1 MNDNES
7 FKGGDSPKNIH
18 RNESN
23 STSKKI
29 ASRGSK
35 SSAGKSNQGSESSSD
50 EEEMEA
56 AQFKPKQEPEENKG
70 QSAADTLTAATTP
83 GTGGHKKPAEPQQ
96 HFIKQEKH
104 EEQLKQSKFNQQ

>member
-7 FKGGDSPKNIH
+7 FKGGDSPKNMH
-18 RNESN
+18 RVESN
-23 STSKKI
+23 STSKKV

-83 GTGGHKKPAEPQQ
+83 GAVGQKKPAEPQK

>member
-50 EEEMEA
+50 EEEMDA

-70 QSAADTLTAATTP
+70 QSAADSLTAATTP
-83 GTGGHKKPAEPQQ
+83 GGLKKPAEPQQ
-96 HFIKQEKH
+96 LNIKQKKH
-104 EEQLKQSKFNQQ
+104 KEQLKQTNSNQQ